1 MPRSHF
7 EVVVKHWL
15 SDMMAAD
22 LSQSEVA
29 FYNPSWQNSKSP
41 SDGQPNI
48 VGRVLSPVLEQL
60 WVRANNT
67 VQVT

>member
-22 LSQSEVA
+22 LSQREVA
-29 FYNPSWQNSKSP
+29 FYNPSWQNFKSP
-41 SDGQPNI
+41 SDGQFNI
-48 VGRVLSPVLEQL
+48 VGRVLSPVLQQL

-67 VQVT
+67 AQVT